1 MEKKLPRIWEVNEP
15 YPDVISGALTE
26 DIFAAS
32 LGAVKNGNAAS
43 IYQDPNEFFEKTHVT
58 DALKDL
64 IQLISQKLNNTHP
77 EFNSVYKLETSFGG
91 GKTHCLI
98 ALYHAF
104 SKGEIESET
113 FKEIIGEIE
122 LPKDVKIVC
131 IDGSDYDAIN
141 GIEIENGLF
150 VKTLWGDLAYQLNG
164 KEGYNRIKKNDEKQ
178 VSPGAKQIE
187 TLIGDSPAI
196 ILIDEIANYFNKA
209 SGVVVGSSTLAKQT
223 NTFLFDL
230 LAALVNKP
238 KVVVVLTLASSK
250 DAFSEYT
257 AEVNNVLN
265 EAGSVVARKARILY
279 PTKENEMY
287 GVIRRRLFKKWDE
300 TAAKTIADA
309 YFSMYESTDELNN
322 KFKTKEYKDYLIMS
336 YPFHRE
342 LIDILETRVSSYA
355 NFQRTRGALRL
366 LARVISD
373 IWNKKE
379 EDVHIILPAYVALDN
394 QRIKDEL
401 TGKIKKDDLI
411 PVIHADIA
419 NTKGDA
425 KAQLWNKDYLD
436 KKMPPLASRMAN
448 TTYLYSLIIG
458 EAKGMDQYT
467 ILGSIMTPGIN
478 PSVYFNL
485 LNKMDQKFWYFRE
498 SNSRYY
504 FHSEP
509 TINKIIQDYMSIV
522 DASKIRARIRA
533 TLENEF
539 SGPLFTRY
547 IQPNGPSDVR
557 DDDKLKLMVL
567 DYKYTSVDSKGD
579 KTPHIINQ
587 IWNKARDEAPR
598 IYKNTTFFIVADSNQ
613 ISRLEDITREYEAYQ
628 KMDEN
633 REDLANLTKDQR
645 EKLEAKK
652 KDIELSLKIAVAN
665 TYRFL
670 YYPRNQM
677 EVAEL
682 DPALI
687 GESSKKR
694 QKVIYEL
701 LKAEGKI
708 QDSIKSNYAKSRAW
722 PTHKKR
728 ESAKTFKDWFYQKFN
743 LPIPTKLEVI
753 KNTIRDGVKEKLW
766 VYHKGNKVFVHD
778 ESISQVALT
787 ENEELILLQEAI
799 KLGLVNEDGEKCAT
813 CKKWPC
819 ECEEKIC
826 SKCKSSPCKC
836 EEKICP
842 KCKSSPCKCEEIKKK
857 ILFKFNTGKGS
868 ADLMVKKLKEK
879 IQHDKPDYIS
889 QLEITANTLTGGQSF
904 ITLFV
909 HLPEFESLYLDLDI
923 NKSQETP
930 SSVKKIKVDFSSEKE
945 DYRDFFNSLKSFVE
959 SKKLSLEIT
968 LTLNFK
974 EETSFSVINKFLTN
988 LQNYTVEFNIKV
1000 AGKIIRK

>member
-1 MEKKLPRIWEVNEP
+1 MELKLPRVWEVNEP
-15 YPDVISGALTE
+15 FDDVISGALTE

-32 LGAVKNGNAAS
+32 LGAVRNGTAAP
-43 IYQDPNEFFEKTHVT
+43 IYQNPNAFFDKSYVT
-58 DALKDL
+58 DALKSL
-64 IQLISQKLNNTHP
+64 IQLIAQKLNNTHP

-113 FKEIIGEIE
+113 FQSIIDTIK
-122 LPKDVKIVC
+122 LPKDVNIVI
-131 IDGSDYDAIN
+131 IDGADYDPIN
-141 GIEIENGLF
+141 GIKLENGLF
-150 VKTLWGDLAYQLNG
+150 AKTLWGDLAYQLNG
-164 KEGYNRIKKNDEKQ
+164 KEGYNLIKKNDEGQ
-178 VSPGAKQIE
+178 VSPGAKQLE
-187 TLIGDSPAI
+187 TLMGNKPAI

-209 SGVVVGSSTLAKQT
+209 SAIVVGSSTLAKQT

-230 LAALVNKP
+230 LAALVSKP
-238 KVVVVLTLASSK
+238 NVVVVLTLASSK

-265 EAGSVVARKARILY
+265 EAGSVVARKARVLY

-287 GVIRRRLFKKWDE
+287 GVIRRRLFKKWDDN
-300 TAAKTIADA
+300 AAKTVIDA
-309 YFSMYESTDELNN
+309 YFSLYESTDELSS
-322 KFKTKEYKDYLIMS
+322 KYKTKEYKDYLLMS

-342 LIDILETRVSSYA
+342 LIDILETRISSFA
-355 NFQRTRGALRL
+355 NFQRTRGVLRL

-373 IWNKKE
+373 IWKKKE
-379 EDVHIILPAYVALDN
+379 EDVHLILPAYVALDN
-394 QRIKDEL
+394 QQIRDEL

-419 NTKGDA
+419 NNKRDA
-425 KAQLWNKDYLD
+425 KAQLWNKEYLD

-448 TTYLYSLIIG
+448 STYLYSLIIG
-458 EAKGMDQYT
+458 EAKGMDEYT

-485 LNKMDQKFWYFRE
+485 LRKMEKKFWYFRE
-498 SNSRYY
+498 SNGRYY

-522 DASKIRARIRA
+522 EPSKIRARIRVM
-533 TLENEF
+533 LHNEF
-539 SGPLFTRY
+539 SGPLFKQI
-547 IQPNGPSDVR
+547 IQPNGPSDVK
-557 DDDKLKLMVL
+557 DDDNLKLIVL
-567 DYKYTSVDSKGD
+567 DYKYTSVDSKED
-579 KTPHIINQ
+579 KPPKIINQ
-587 IWNKARDEAPR
+587 IWNTARDEAPR

-613 ISRLEDITREYEAYQ
+613 KTRLEDVTREYEAYQ
-628 KMDEN
+628 KMEEN
-633 REDLANLTKDQR
+633 REDLANLTRDQR
-645 EKLEAKK
+645 ERLEAKK
-652 KDIELSLKIAVAN
+652 KDIELGIKIAVAS

-670 YYPRNQM
+670 YYPRKQM

-682 DPALI
+682 DPVSI
-687 GESSKKR
+687 GESRKKR
-694 QKVIYEL
+694 QQVIYEL

-708 QDSIKSNYAKSRAW
+708 KKAIKSNYAKSRAW

-753 KNTIRDGVKEKLW
+753 KDTIRDGVKEKLW
-766 VYHKGNKVFVHD
+766 VYHNGRKVFVYN
-778 ESISQVALT
+778 ERINQVALT
-787 ENEELILLQEAI
+787 ENEELILLPEAI
-799 KLGLVNEDGEKCAT
+799 RLGLVNEEGEKCAT

-819 ECEEKIC
+819 ECVVT
-826 SKCKSSPCKC
+826 PPPPGGG
-836 EEKICP
+836 P
-842 KCKSSPCKCEEIKKK
+842 KQPPPPPQQRIN
-857 ILFKFNTGKGS
+857 IFRFNTGKGS

-879 IQHDKPDYIS
+879 IQQDKPDFID
-889 QLEITANTLTGGQSF
+889 QLEITSNTLTGGQSF

-909 HLPEFESLYLDLDI
+909 HLPEFDSLLLDLDI
-923 NKSQETP
+923 KRSQDTP
-930 SSVKKIKVDFSSEKE
+930 TSVKRIQVNFSGEKE

-959 SKKLSLEIT
+959 SKNLSLDIS

-974 EETSFSVINKFLTN
+974 EETNFSVIDRFLTN
-988 LQNYTVEFNIKV
+988 LQNYTIEYNIKV
-1000 AGKIIRK
+1000 LGKVIQK

>member
-1 MEKKLPRIWEVNEP
+1 MEKELPRIWEVNEP

-32 LGAVKNGNAAS
+32 LGAVKNGTAAS

-64 IQLISQKLNNTHP
+64 IQLITQKLNNMHP

-98 ALYHAF
+98 ALYHAL

-113 FKEIIGEIE
+113 FKDIIGTIK

-141 GIEIENGLF
+141 GIEIENGF
-150 VKTLWGDLAYQLNG
+150 FAKTLWGDLAYQLNG
-164 KEGYNRIKKNDEKQ
+164 KEGYNLIKKNDEKQ
-178 VSPGAKQIE
+178 VSPGAKQLE
-187 TLIGDSPAI
+187 SLIGDNPVI

-209 SGVVVGSSTLAKQT
+209 SGVVVGRSTLAKQT

-238 KVVVVLTLASSK
+238 NVVVVLTLASSK

-265 EAGSVVARKARILY
+265 EAGSVVARKARVLY

-309 YFSMYESTDELNN
+309 YFSLYESTDELSS
-322 KFKTKEYKDYLIMS
+322 KYKTKEYKDYLIMS

-373 IWNKKE
+373 IWKKKE
-379 EDVHIILPAYVALDN
+379 KDVHLVLPAYVALDN
-394 QRIKDEL
+394 QQIMNEL

-419 NTKGDA
+419 NNKGDA
-425 KAQLWNKDYLD
+425 KAQLWNKDYFD

-458 EAKGMDQYT
+458 EAKGMDEYT

-485 LNKMDQKFWYFRE
+485 LKKMDQKFWYFRE
-498 SNSRYY
+498 SNGRYY

-522 DASKIRARIRA
+522 ESSKIRFRIRTA
-533 TLENEF
+533 LQSEF
-539 SGPLFTRY
+539 SGSLFKPI
-547 IQPNGPSDVR
+547 IQPNGPSDVK
-557 DDDKLKLMVL
+557 DGDNLKLIVL
-567 DYKYTSVDSKGD
+567 DYKYTSVDSKED
-579 KTPHIINQ
+579 KIPHIINQ
-587 IWNKARDEAPR
+587 IWNTARDEAPR

-613 ISRLEDITREYEAYQ
+613 ISRLEDVTREYEAYQ
-628 KMDEN
+628 KMEEN
-633 REDLANLTKDQR
+633 REDLANLTKDQI

-652 KDIELSLKIAVAN
+652 REIELSLKIALVS

-670 YYPRNQM
+670 YYPRKQM

-682 DPALI
+682 DPASV
-687 GESSKKR
+687 GEISKKR
-694 QKVIYEL
+694 QKIIYEL
-701 LKAEGKI
+701 LGAEGKI
-708 QDSIKSNYAKSRAW
+708 KNSIKSNYAKSRAW

-728 ESAKTFKDWFYQKFN
+728 ETAKTFKDWFYQKFN

-753 KNTIRDGVKEKLW
+753 KNTIRDGVKEKIW
-766 VYHKGNKVFVHD
+766 VYHNGRKVFVHN
-778 ESISQVALT
+778 ENISQVALT
-787 ENEELILLQEAI
+787 ENEELILLEEA
-799 KLGLVNEDGEKCAT
+799 KRLNLVNQDGEKCT
-813 CKKWPC
+813 NCKNWPC
-819 ECEEKIC
+819 ECVIVEPPPEGEGPEEH
-826 SKCKSSPCKC
+826 P
-836 EEKICP
+836 P
-842 KCKSSPCKCEEIKKK
+842 PPTKKVK
-857 ILFKFNTGKGS
+857 KFSVNTGKGS

-879 IQHDKPDYIS
+879 IQEEKPDIINE
-889 QLEITANTLTGGQSF
+889 LEITTNTVNGGQSF

-909 HLPEFESLYLDLDI
+909 HLPECESIILDLNIARSD
-923 NKSQETP
+923 NTP
-930 SSVKKIKVDFSSEKE
+930 TSIKKFQLKFSGEKE
-945 DYRDFFNSLKSFVE
+945 DYREFFNSLKSFIE
-959 SKKLSLEIT
+959 LKSLSCDIT

-974 EETSFSVINKFLTN
+974 DKTKFSIIDKFLDN
-988 LQNYTVEFNIKV
+988 LKNYTIEYNIKV
-1000 AGKIIRK
+1000 LGKITKE